1 MSNIKARITEESAKA
16 CFGSG
21 FGIAEQFC
29 VEGEIESVVPFGN
42 GHINDTYLV
51 TVRDSSRILRDPG
64 SGAVVNACSR
74 FVLQRINSDVFHSP
88 EDVMHNMGVVTE
100 HIRQTGD
107 RTLSIIPA
115 RSGELFCR
123 DGDDHWRMTAFIEGT
138 HSCEKADDTAAFG
151 EIGKGYGR
159 FLALLADLP
168 ADSLSETISH
178 FHDARHRY
186 DELMAAC
193 AADPARRASAV
204 SAEIDF
210 AVRRE
215 AMTDTLNDGVA
226 SGRLPLRITHNDTKI
241 NNILM
246 DNESGKA
253 VCVIDLDTVMPGLV
267 INDFADA
274 IRSGACTGCEDEKD
288 LSKVELDLKLF
299 EAFASGFFSEY
310 RSIGR
315 TELDMIPDACVLMA
329 LECGMRFLT
338 DYLQGDIYFKT
349 DYEAQNLDR
358 CRAQFRIAEDMERKK
373 TDMRSII
380 QRISSQMSQSY

>member
-1 MSNIKARITEESAKA
+1 
-16 CFGSG
+16 
-21 FGIAEQFC
+21 
-29 VEGEIESVVPFGN
+29 
-42 GHINDTYLV
+42 
-51 TVRDSSRILRDPG
+51 
-64 SGAVVNACSR
+64 
-74 FVLQRINSDVFHSP
+74 
-88 EDVMHNMGVVTE
+88 
-100 HIRQTGD
+100 
-107 RTLSIIPA
+107 
-115 RSGELFCR
+115 
-123 DGDDHWRMTAFIEGT
+123 
-138 HSCEKADDTAAFG
+138 
-151 EIGKGYGR
+151 
-159 FLALLADLP
+159 
-168 ADSLSETISH
+168 
-178 FHDARHRY
+178 
-186 DELMAAC
+186 
-193 AADPARRASAV
+193 
-204 SAEIDF
+204 
-210 AVRRE
+210 
-215 AMTDTLNDGVA
+215 MTDTLNDGVA

-246 DNESGKA
+246 GNESGKA

-267 INDFADA
+267 INDYADA
-274 IRSGACTGCEDEKD
+274 VRSGACTGCEDEKD

-315 TELDMIPDACVLMA
+315 TELDMIPDACILMA